1 MRKHQ
6 KAQKVT
12 QEKRVK
18 EFCIDVYKQTG
29 EMTGLLRRG
38 MSREDI
44 RKLKE

>member
-1 MRKHQ
+1 MNKHRKA
-6 KAQKVT
+6 KKVIKNM
-12 QEKRVK
+12 QVK